1 MIRQQRTQV
10 LCDDSGVSLLELLV
24 VLGILSFV
32 LVLAMP
38 SIRAPSRSVE
48 VRTAAHDLV
57 SYLRSARA
65 AAISRGR
72 PVAVTFDVNNLWY
85 RVETGGNPVRLPG
98 DLSMSLTTARDL
110 ARDGSSGRML
120 FYPDGSATG
129 GRIVLSR
136 NKTSATIGVDWLT
149 GTVRMEDRP

>member
-1 MIRQQRTQV
+1 MIRQRPGPGPG
-10 LCDDSGVSLLELLV
+10 DDSGVSLLELLV

-38 SIRAPSRSVE
+38 SVRAPSRSVE
-48 VRTAAHDLV
+48 IRTAAHDLV

-72 PVAVTFDVNNLWY
+72 PVAVTFDVTNMWY
-85 RVETGGNPVRLPG
+85 RVETGDKPVRLPA

-110 ARDGSSGRML
+110 ARDAGLGRIL

-129 GRIVLSR
+129 GRIALSR

-149 GTVRMEDRP
+149 GNVRMEDQP